1 MCRQYAQPGIWLTL
15 QRWLL
20 NRYRDSTLDL
30 SHNNLTGDVPPLPP
44 TVSTNYDYNC
54 LHNCS
59 FTRQPA
65 CPVCIPDGTTAAS
78 EVAALTALY
87 VSSGG
92 DHWVNSGD
100 WSSSSTTDPVRVRLR
115 MCSHKC
121 VTADD

>member
-1 MCRQYAQPGIWLTL
+1 MYC
-15 QRWLL
+15 
-20 NRYRDSTLDL
+20 SVLDL

-92 DHWVNSGD
+92 DHWVNSGG
-100 WSSSSTTDPVRVRLR
+100 WSSSSSTTDPVCVRSR